1 MFYSLD
7 DTIVAIA
14 SAAGGSYRGIVR
26 LSGPA
31 TIDCLTRTFRARS
44 ADAPRLAKM
53 VRASVVEGSL
63 LLEEPWK
70 EVPCDLHLW
79 PDRRSYT
86 RQPSGELHTIGA
98 PPLLEAVV
106 QHVCRSGARLAGPG
120 EFTLRAFLAGRLD
133 LSQAEAVL
141 GVIDA
146 QTSEQLTTA
155 LGQLAG
161 NLGRPLGQLRGD
173 LLDLLAHLEAG
184 LDFVEEDIEF
194 ISPAELNR
202 QLTLIAQNLAGLL
215 DQMQRRGQYEGE
227 ARIVLRGM
235 PNAGKSSLLNALSS
249 DNAAIVSDVP
259 GTTRDFVA
267 RRVRWQEISCLL
279 IDTAGMEDAGSS
291 VGAAELDQIMA
302 TAQQQAAVQQ
312 AQAHLQLLCVDAS
325 RPLSD
330 WDRNEVVGGGVDR
343 IIVWTKCDQAQSL
356 PASVEGVQT
365 SSLTGEGLDRLR
377 ESIVRHLLAL
387 IGDGPYLASTSLRCR
402 ESLRLALESVQR
414 AQEAV
419 SLSLGEELVAA
430 ELRTALDELG
440 KVIGAIYTE
449 DVLDRIFSRFCIGK

>member
-1 MFYSLD
+1 MFYSVD

-31 TIDCLTRTFRARS
+31 TIDCLTTSFRARS
-44 ADAPRLAKM
+44 SDAPDLAKV
-53 VRASVVEGSL
+53 VRASVIEGSL

-79 PDRRSYT
+79 PGTRSYT
-86 RQPSGELHTIGA
+86 RQPSAELHTIGA

-146 QTSEQLTTA
+146 QTSDQLTTA

-194 ISPAELNR
+194 ISAAELTR
-202 QLTLIAQNLAGLL
+202 QLTLIAERLAGLL

-235 PNAGKSSLLNALSS
+235 PNAGKSSLLNALSG
-249 DNAAIVSDVP
+249 DQAAIVSDLP

-267 RRVRWQEISCLL
+267 RRVRWQEISCFL
-279 IDTAGMEDAGSS
+279 IDTAGIEDAGVSAG
-291 VGAAELDQIMA
+291 VPELDRITA
-302 TAQQQAAVQQ
+302 TAQQQAAMQQ

-325 RPLSD
+325 RPLSE
-330 WDRNEVVGGGVDR
+330 WDRNELDRDGTDR
-343 IIVWTKCDQAQSL
+343 IVVWTKCDQASSL
-356 PASVEGVQT
+356 PSSVEGIQT

-377 ESIVRHLLAL
+377 NTIVGRLLAL
-387 IGDGPYLASTSLRCR
+387 TGEGPYLASTALRCR

-414 AQEAV
+414 AQETV
-419 SLSLGEELVAA
+419 SLALGEELVAA

-440 KVIGAIYTE
+440 KVVGAIYTD
-449 DVLDRIFSRFCIGK
+449 DVLDRIFSRFCVGK